1 MGDIM
6 VEDGG
11 RRTLHVKQR
20 ETHISCEIQVALN
33 DTTLLVNEF
42 PVFDKYHTTCF
53 TCAHIYVGCNTILM
67 KILQKVIVVESQ
79 KCDTIPKHTYPV

>member
-1 MGDIM
+1 M

-33 DTTLLVNEF
+33 DTTLLVSEVS
-42 PVFDKYHTTCF
+42 VFDKYQDTCLA
-53 TCAHIYVGCNTILM
+53 CVHVYVGCDTVPINVP
-67 KILQKVIVVESQ
+67 QKVMVVES
-79 KCDTIPKHTYPV
+79 